1 MAKLN
6 YFLLATNA
14 GDSINVYDEF
24 RDYYNT
30 AGLTCF
36 GEEFEEH
43 KIPDF
48 YQGTVFGDVSK
59 FNTGNNPSKPGGLIY
74 LLEKLACTKQH
85 WSWGNI

>member
-6 YFLLATNA
+6 YLLFATNA

-30 AGLTCF
+30 AGLACF